1 MSIDTPRPKRR
12 LTIGDP
18 LTMPERMST
27 PPPPDRR
34 ARLLIAVAGLAI
46 TLILG
51 SFVWTFG
58 PTVEKR
64 LSQLSHNT
72 ELSQRKALLLRQLK
86 ELVDA
91 EEEAN
96 LMALARA
103 KTELFKT
110 FDTYAS
116 HAPQFAK
123 EIAGFRNR
131 LSIATKSASDSVN
144 KTNETGKFIGEIFGQ
159 QVVQPQQMNK
169 DIQKIITRFHRDLET
184 NRGILII
191 AATRRI
197 HEADLPDSQYELSE
211 NTLRDKLLQQIA
223 QEKSRV
229 SRAKASINGTEY
241 NDLSIAEESTQT
253 LNAQI
258 ARVGA
263 SNIVLEV
270 ILKAGTAVGLVI
282 GLGIG
287 YIADEWLST
296 RLQKKIIKNTQK
308 ALAKIRDDIWG
319 NRKTGLKAHME
330 QAIQQ
335 NKQISVRALDK
346 VVMSEI

>member
-1 MSIDTPRPKRR
+1 MTP
-12 LTIGDP
+12 GDS
-18 LTMPERMST
+18 LTMPSRMST
-27 PPPPDRR
+27 PPPPDHR
-34 ARLLIAVAGLAI
+34 ARFLVAIAGLAI
-46 TLILG
+46 ALTFG
-51 SFVWTFG
+51 GFVWTFG
-58 PTVEKR
+58 PTIEKK

-72 ELSQRKALLLRQLK
+72 ELSQRKALLLRQIK
-86 ELVDA
+86 ELVDT

-103 KTELFKT
+103 KAELFKT
-110 FDTYAS
+110 FEIYSSRT
-116 HAPQFAK
+116 PQFAK

-131 LSIATKSASDSVN
+131 LSIAAKSASDSVN
-144 KTNETGKFIGEIFGQ
+144 KTNEAGKFIGEVFGQ
-159 QVVQPQQMNK
+159 QVVLPQQMNK
-169 DIQKIITRFHRDLET
+169 DVRKIITQFHRDLET

-211 NTLRDKLLQQIA
+211 NTLRDKLLKQIA

-229 SRAKASINGTEY
+229 SRKKANISGTEY

-253 LNAQI
+253 LNAQV

-270 ILKAGTAVGLVI
+270 ILKAGTAVGLVV

-287 YIADEWLST
+287 YIADEWLSA
-296 RLQKKIIKNTQK
+296 RLQKKIISNTQK

-319 NRKTGLKAHME
+319 NPKTGLKAHME

-335 NKQISVRALDK
+335 NKQISLRALDH
-346 VVMSEI
+346 VVTGEI